1 MKLSTVLKKLGINVD
16 DDIELDDAITQTKQQ
31 SEGNNDV
38 AALVGLVNTLISQ
51 QSSPQTQQ
59 QVNQGNAD
67 LVKLAA
73 MLSPLLKDNSQP
85 KALYE
90 EGFYNNET
98 GEFDIGKI
106 TDEGLKNALSD
117 FTSKQAAKDT
127 QRIIDAAYNEELSKR
142 SLAMDKELFRK
153 VIDLSKVTVSDGKV
167 TGMTEA
173 FDALKD
179 KGVYKAQPGSP
190 LTQGF
195 KPVENPNGNA
205 MAATGGIGL
214 YQAAAMEEENY
225 N

>member
-16 DDIELDDAITQTKQQ
+16 DDIELDDAVTQTQQQ

-51 QSSPQTQQ
+51 QNSPQTQQ

-85 KALYE
+85 KSLYE

-142 SLAMDKELFRK
+142 SLAMDKEMFRK
-153 VIDLSKVTVSDGKV
+153 VIDLSKVT
-167 TGMTEA
+167 A
-173 FDALKD
+173 
-179 KGVYKAQPGSP
+179 
-190 LTQGF
+190 
-195 KPVENPNGNA
+195 
-205 MAATGGIGL
+205 
-214 YQAAAMEEENY
+214 
-225 N
+225 